1 MYGLGACVMIIILQ
15 FFKKNDFTL
24 FFGGI
29 LVGSLTEYLVSLIG
43 EWLFNTKWWDYSGF
57 PLNIN
62 GRVCLLYSIFWG
74 ILAFFLLK
82 YINPLIDKFFIFI
95 KQKFN
100 LNLLKTLLLGIVIFM
115 ALDYII
121 SSFAIRAFLSR
132 TIINNNLQV
141 SNQTK
146 IQNEYRIIYSTNYIS
161 NFVYKYFGDEKMLK
175 TFPRI
180 KIEKNNGEII
190 QVKDLYPNI
199 KTYYIKLIN

>member
-1 MYGLGACVMIIILQ
+1 MIIILQ